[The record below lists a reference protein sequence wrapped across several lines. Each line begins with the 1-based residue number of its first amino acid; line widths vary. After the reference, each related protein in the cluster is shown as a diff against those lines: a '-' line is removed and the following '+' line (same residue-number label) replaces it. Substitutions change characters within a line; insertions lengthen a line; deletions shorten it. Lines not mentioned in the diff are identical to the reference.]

1 VTLPRFYANENF
13 PLQTVQELRRLGH
26 DVLTTPDADKAG
38 TAEPDQ
44 AVLAFATAEGR
55 ALLTLNRRHFVKLH
69 GQTPNHAG
77 IIVCSYDPGYRA
89 QAQRIHTAAG
99 SADDLAGQLIRVKR
113 P

>member
-1 VTLPRFYANENF
+1 MPRFYANENF

-77 IIVCSYDPGYRA
+77 IIVCSYDPDYPG
-89 QAQRIHTAAG
+89 QAHRIHG
-99 SADDLAGQLIRVKR
+99 STEATGDLAGQLIRVKR